1 MDDKNE
7 QQATQLSDSNNR
19 ADLIRSFMDNQSKE
33 LELRS
38 EELVLKKQEDS
49 NAYEYAKTS
58 LDRKIEDRK
67 NHREHQK
74 SLRKMTLL
82 FSGGVVFLLIALLVT
97 ALVMG
102 KDDFAKEIVKAVIF
116 VSGGAFGGYG
126 YASSRKPKSDKSSD

>member
-1 MDDKNE
+1 MDDNDN
-7 QQATQLSDSNNR
+7 QDPSQLSDQNNR

-67 NHREHQK
+67 DQRNHQK
-74 SLRKMTLL
+74 SLRKMTLV
-82 FSGGVVFLLIALLVT
+82 FSGGVVFLLIALLIT
-97 ALVMG
+97 ALIMG

-126 YASSRKPKSDKSSD
+126 YAASRKPKSGKSGD